1 MKQLPKFL
9 VGKYAASLLVGPEG
23 LTYNLKSK
31 KSTGEITIKFAVRS
45 ELEGDGVVLANAS
58 FLLFW

>member
-9 VGKYAASLLVGPEG
+9 VGKYTALLLVGPEG

-31 KSTGEITIKFAVRS
+31 KTAGEITIKFATYS
-45 ELEGDGVVLANAS
+45 ELKEDGVVLENVS
-58 FLLFW
+58 FLLF